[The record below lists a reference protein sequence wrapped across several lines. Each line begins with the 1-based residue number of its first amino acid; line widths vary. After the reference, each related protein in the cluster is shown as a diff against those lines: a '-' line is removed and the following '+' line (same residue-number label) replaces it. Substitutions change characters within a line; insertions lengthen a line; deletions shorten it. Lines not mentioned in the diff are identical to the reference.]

1 MTKGKK
7 RMWIITGIVILTV
20 FAAGIYIFLGKNV
33 KEYKKTE
40 EVFGNPLMGYA
51 PCAWNNK
58 ISNDISLLYM
68 DITWAELEPKEGEY
82 DWESIE
88 KENQLTRWKTEGKH
102 IVLRFVC
109 DIPGKEKHMDI
120 PEWLYEK
127 SGLREPGMI
136 WNWVRDLHRIIIMNR
151 SFSII

>member
-68 DITWAELEPKEGEY
+68 DISTK
-82 DWESIE
+82 
-88 KENQLTRWKTEGKH
+88 
-102 IVLRFVC
+102 
-109 DIPGKEKHMDI
+109 DI
-120 PEWLYEK
+120 
-127 SGLREPGMI
+127 
-136 WNWVRDLHRIIIMNR
+136 
-151 SFSII
+151 